1 MTSTKRA
8 AIMLPLLVIAACA
21 LHAQGAAPAATV
33 TVSFTLTRSRT
44 IASDQLAV
52 WIEDEKGVFVRTL
65 FVSNFAGKRAGWK
78 IRPQT
83 TPTWVAVANVKDT
96 PQGEIDTVSGATPPT
111 GPVSVVWD
119 LKDGKGNPVS
129 RGTYRY
135 RVEGNISWENTVL
148 WTGTIRVGEAR
159 ESTKA
164 TAVYSPA
171 GAEKLGTPIT
181 TVSAAYDS
189 GK

>member
-1 MTSTKRA
+1 M
-8 AIMLPLLVIAACA
+8 LVICGCA
-21 LHAQGAAPAATV
+21 LHAAGTTPKATF

-44 IASDQLAV
+44 IAGDQLAV

-65 FVSNFAGKRAGWK
+65 FVSNFVGKRAGWK

-83 TPTWVAVANVKDT
+83 TPTWVAVADVKDT
-96 PQGEIDTVSGATPPT
+96 PQGEIDAVSGATPPT

-119 LKDGKGNPVS
+119 LMDSEGNRVP

-135 RVEGNISWENTVL
+135 RIECNISWENTVL
-148 WTGTIRVGEAR
+148 WTGTIGAGGGS
-159 ESTKA
+159 ESTRA

-181 TVSAAYDS
+181 AVSAAYEP
-189 GK
+189 GE